1 MRKKDDVLIDCF
13 LKTGKVGYYLLY
25 REIRKKED

>member
-1 MRKKDDVLIDCF
+1 MRKDELLLLDCF

-25 REIRKKED
+25 RKIHNHKD

>member
-1 MRKKDDVLIDCF
+1 MRKDENVLLDCF

-25 REIRKKED
+25 SKIHQKED

>member
-1 MRKKDDVLIDCF
+1 MRKKEDVLLDCF

-25 REIRKKED
+25 REIHKED